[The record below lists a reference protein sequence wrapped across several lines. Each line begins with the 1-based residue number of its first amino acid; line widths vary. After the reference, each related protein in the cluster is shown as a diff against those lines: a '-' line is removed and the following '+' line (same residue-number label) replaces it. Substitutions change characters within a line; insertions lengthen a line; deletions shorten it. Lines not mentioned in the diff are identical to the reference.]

1 MTHLNFRATEDRSQ
15 KERKNAD
22 LTATRGRK
30 GIMSYVMKK
39 DKQYVKI
46 LETGKIVEVYF
57 KHRDGVAYVS
67 KKRRHAVIRGRV

>member
-1 MTHLNFRATEDRSQ
+1 
-15 KERKNAD
+15 
-22 LTATRGRK
+22 
-30 GIMSYVMKK
+30 MSYVMKK

-67 KKRRHAVIRGRV
+67 KNGVTLLFEGEFEYVQVEKLS

>member
-1 MTHLNFRATEDRSQ
+1 
-15 KERKNAD
+15 
-22 LTATRGRK
+22 
-30 GIMSYVMKK
+30 MSYVMKK